1 MQKKY
6 IIIPY
11 DFKPLF
17 ALRRKLGPSMGP
29 IKKPILC
36 DIQDIHDLLMQKH
49 GNELRI
55 FEVELT
61 NGELRQDYQ
70 NPVKLTLE
78 NYKLP
83 YAEIYA
89 MEHKVEEEKVPTT
102 PQPPVPSPTQPPQPP
117 VTEEPELETEEPEA
131 PDPSTE
137 EETDPEVHTT
147 PQAQTD
153 GGHEEGVE
161 EHAEEREDAAEEPEE
176 LQGTEAEAGDE
187 ASPVADVV
195 EETPT
200 PKHQPKSIKKR
211 R

>member
-61 NGELRQDYQ
+61 NGELRLDYQ
-70 NPVKLTLE
+70 NPVELNLS

-83 YAEIYA
+83 YEEIYA
-89 MEHKVEEEKVPTT
+89 MEHKQEETV
-102 PQPPVPSPTQPPQPP
+102 PPVVPPQPPQPP
-117 VTEEPELETEEPEA
+117 SPPPVEPPAPPVTKPESPEPEPEA
-131 PDPSTE
+131 PKPPTG
-137 EETDPEVHTT
+137 ETDPEVPTT
-147 PQAQTD
+147 PP
-153 GGHEEGVE
+153 
-161 EHAEEREDAAEEPEE
+161 DA
-176 LQGTEAEAGDE
+176 GT
-187 ASPVADVV
+187 
-195 EETPT
+195 ETPT
-200 PKHQPKSIKKR
+200 PDGQETDKVPEESGKEESSPVPDDTVEEAKSQSKSMKR
-211 R
+211 RR